1 MLEKLQLL
9 YPAVDADILNMVID
23 NAESFVLDYCNIDEI
38 PSVLSSVL
46 LEMCKQEI
54 NKIGAEGFNSESAG
68 GGNISYE
75 TDYSP
80 NVYKR
85 LAKHKRIKML

>member
-38 PSVLSSVL
+38 PSVLSAYGL
-46 LEMCKQEI
+46 
-54 NKIGAEGFNSESAG
+54 
-68 GGNISYE
+68 
-75 TDYSP
+75 
-80 NVYKR
+80 
-85 LAKHKRIKML
+85 